1 MTNCNRHIQNDLS
14 NDVQSYFS
22 SEILKVFH
30 NLIVG
35 SSRVILKKKTKQ
47 NELFDICSGSNL
59 KYTSWLFLCLKRKL
73 F

>member
-1 MTNCNRHIQNDLS
+1 MTNCCNRHIQNDLS

-35 SSRVILKKKTKQ
+35 SSRVILKKKKKTQ
-47 NELFDICSGSNL
+47 
-59 KYTSWLFLCLKRKL
+59 
-73 F
+73 

>member
-1 MTNCNRHIQNDLS
+1 MKHALIIGHMTNCCNRLIQNDLS

-35 SSRVILKKKTKQ
+35 SSGVIKG
-47 NELFDICSGSNL
+47 IGS
-59 KYTSWLFLCLKRKL
+59 KSVS
-73 F
+73 